1 MPEAPAVPAPST
13 RRPRMALVQSV
24 AGALLVLSLGSL
36 LAGGAALDN
45 GRLLVVLGVVAC
57 VSEVV
62 TVRFS
67 QRYVISGWDWCYLLA
82 IFFSGALGAALIAI
96 AATLTGWVVERY
108 RATALV
114 VNLATLVGPIAGG
127 GTLFV
132 ALEDPLGS
140 FAATVVATVVVFGSH
155 VVSAF
160 WLIGLMD
167 GVASRETFGR
177 LRSVALPLL
186 IQAVFAVTITGLYRR
201 YGPETVAVA
210 LVCAATFVYM
220 ARLVVVARERASAQ
234 ANLSWG
240 VLSGLIRT
248 LEVRDPR
255 AARHCA
261 AVARFSRDIARQAG
275 MTKDEQQLAHTAG
288 LLHDIGKFALSDR
301 VLNGEGLTEADW
313 RGIRRHPAI
322 GADLLRDISL
332 YGPVGEIVGA
342 HHERPDG
349 RGYPNRLAGEAI
361 PVIARIVAV
370 AEVYDTLTAPD
381 TYRTQ
386 MTSFEALTELRAHVG
401 RQFDGRF
408 VEALALVLH
417 GQDVTYR
424 HAGDADFD
432 AELDMERR
440 VSDAAR
446 A

>member
-1 MPEAPAVPAPST
+1 M
-13 RRPRMALVQSV
+13 RLVQTS
-24 AGALLVLSLGSL
+24 
-36 LAGGAALDN
+36 AAV
-45 GRLLVVLGVVAC
+45 LLVVSSAWTIAHGGSLDHAVLLLFALVAC
-57 VSEVV
+57 LSEVV

-82 IFFSGALGAALIAI
+82 FFFVGALGAVLVAV
-96 AATLTGWVVERY
+96 AATLTGWLVERY
-108 RATALV
+108 RPTALL
-114 VNLATLVGPIAGG
+114 VNLAGLVAPIAVGG
-127 GTLFV
+127 ALFE
-132 ALEDPLGS
+132 ALDE
-140 FAATVVATVVVFGSH
+140 AAGFFPAMVATTVAVFGAHIWLVPS
-155 VVSAF
+155 
-160 WLIGLMD
+160 LIGLMD
-167 GVASRETFGR
+167 GVPTRETWTR
-177 LRSVALPLL
+177 VRSVSGALAL
-186 IQAVFAVTITGLYRR
+186 QALFAVTIAGVYRR
-201 YGPETVAVA
+201 YGPEAVAVA
-210 LVCAATFVYM
+210 LVFAATFVYM
-220 ARLVVVARERASAQ
+220 ARLVVLARDRASEQ

-275 MTKDEQQLAHTAG
+275 LSKKDQQLAHTAG

-301 VLNGEGLTEADW
+301 VLDGQGLNEADW

-322 GADLLRDISL
+322 GAELLRDISL

-349 RGYPNRLAGEAI
+349 RGYPHRLAGEDI

-381 TYRTQ
+381 TYRAQ
-386 MTSFEALTELRAHVG
+386 MTSFEALTELRDHAG

-408 VEALALVLH
+408 VEALALVLQ
-417 GQDVTYR
+417 GQGMEYR

-446 A
+446 T

>member
-1 MPEAPAVPAPST
+1 
-13 RRPRMALVQSV
+13 MALVQSA
-24 AGALLVLSLGSL
+24 AGTLLLLALGWTIVHGGQLDHAVLLVL
-36 LAGGAALDN
+36 
-45 GRLLVVLGVVAC
+45 VVVAC
-57 VSEVV
+57 ISEVV

-82 IFFSGALGAALIAI
+82 IFFAGSLGAALIAV
-96 AATLTGWVVERY
+96 AATGTGWLIERY
-108 RATALV
+108 RPTALV
-114 VNLATLVGPIAGG
+114 VNLAGLIAPIAIGG
-127 GTLFV
+127 SLFTAIDGSVGFLAAIV
-132 ALEDPLGS
+132 AS
-140 FAATVVATVVVFGSH
+140 TVVVFGLH
-155 VVSAF
+155 VVLVF

-167 GVASRETFGR
+167 GVPSRETFGR
-177 LRSVALPLL
+177 LRSVAGPLGL
-186 IQAVFAVTITGLYRR
+186 QAAFAVMLAGVYRR
-201 YGPETVAVA
+201 YGIEAVGVA
-210 LVCAATFVYM
+210 LVFAATFVYM
-220 ARLVVVARERASAQ
+220 ARLVVVARDRASAQ

-248 LEVRDPR
+248 LEIRDPR

-275 MTKDEQQLAHTAG
+275 LDKEEQQLAHTAG

-322 GADLLRDISL
+322 GAELLRDISL

-349 RGYPNRLAGEAI
+349 RGYPNRLAGDDI
-361 PVIARIVAV
+361 PLIARIVAV

-381 TYRTQ
+381 TYRKQ
-386 MTSFEALTELRAHVG
+386 MTSFEALTELRAAAG
-401 RQFDGRF
+401 RQFDARF
-408 VEALALVLH
+408 VEALALVLQ
-417 GQDVTYR
+417 GQDMAYR

-432 AELDMERR
+432 VELDMERR

-446 A
+446 T

>member
-1 MPEAPAVPAPST
+1 
-13 RRPRMALVQSV
+13 MALVQSA
-24 AGALLVLSLGSL
+24 AGTLLL
-36 LAGGAALDN
+36 LALGWTILHG
-45 GRLLVVLGVVAC
+45 GRLDHAVLLALAFVAC
-57 VSEVV
+57 VSEAV

-82 IFFSGALGAALIAI
+82 IFFAGALGAAVVAV
-96 AATLTGWVVERY
+96 AATVTGWLIERY
-108 RATALV
+108 RLTALL
-114 VNLATLVGPIAGG
+114 VNLAGLIAPIAIGG
-127 GTLFV
+127 ALFTAIDGPVGFLPAIV
-132 ALEDPLGS
+132 A
-140 FAATVVATVVVFGSH
+140 TTVVVFGLH
-155 VVSAF
+155 VVLVF

-167 GVASRETFGR
+167 GVPSQETLVR
-177 LRSVALPLL
+177 LRTVAGPLAL
-186 IQAVFAVTITGLYRR
+186 QAVFAVTIAGAYRR
-201 YGPETVAVA
+201 YGVEAVGVA
-210 LVCAATFVYM
+210 LVFAATFVYM
-220 ARLVVVARERASAQ
+220 ARLVVLARDRASAQ

-275 MTKDEQQLAHTAG
+275 LDKEEQQLAHTAG

-322 GADLLRDISL
+322 GAELLRDISL

-349 RGYPNRLAGEAI
+349 RGYPNRLAGEDI
-361 PVIARIVAV
+361 PLIARIVAV

-381 TYRTQ
+381 TYRKQ
-386 MTSFEALTELRAHVG
+386 MTSFEALTELRAAAG

-408 VEALALVLH
+408 VEALALVLQ
-417 GQDVTYR
+417 GQDMAYR

-432 AELDMERR
+432 LELDMERR

-446 A
+446 T